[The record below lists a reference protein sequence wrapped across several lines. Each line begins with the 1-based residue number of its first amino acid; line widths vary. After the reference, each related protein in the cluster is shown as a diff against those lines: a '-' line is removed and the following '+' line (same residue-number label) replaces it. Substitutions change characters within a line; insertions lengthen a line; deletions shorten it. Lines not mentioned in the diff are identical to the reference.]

1 MYFNYVLLFM
11 GITDLILGLISYFR
25 KGEAAKKY
33 LLYSYKIINEE
44 LEAKSLEKIEKLS
57 KVLGQL
63 TCVEGALYIFLAST
77 AIYSNMNLIIVILL
91 IVIIELSIFS
101 MKNNIIK
108 KFVK

>member
-44 LEAKSLEKIEKLS
+44 LEAK
-57 KVLGQL
+57 
-63 TCVEGALYIFLAST
+63 IFGKDRESFKSFRTINLCRRSF
-77 AIYSNMNLIIVILL
+77 IYFSCINSN
-91 IVIIELSIFS
+91 IFKYEFNYCNPTNS
-101 MKNNIIK
+101 YY
-108 KFVK
+108 